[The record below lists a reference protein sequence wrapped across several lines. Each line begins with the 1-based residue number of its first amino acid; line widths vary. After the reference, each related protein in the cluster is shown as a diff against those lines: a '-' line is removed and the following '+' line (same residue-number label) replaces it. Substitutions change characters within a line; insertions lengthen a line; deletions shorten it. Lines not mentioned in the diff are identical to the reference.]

1 MIEISNQEENSM
13 TTPVLYIIMRDDLVS
28 LNCGKAMAQA
38 AHAGNAME
46 YHYQLKVDDTINNVE
61 DSFDRSKF
69 ETLIGAYGQW
79 KRQTSQGFGTTIV
92 LGGAMSSIRQD
103 VDVLEKLGYLAAV
116 VHDPTYPLRDGSFT
130 HLIPLDTCAYV
141 FVPNK
146 DDPIVRAVLSKYEL
160 HP

>member
-1 MIEISNQEENSM
+1 M
-13 TTPVLYIIMRDDLVS
+13 TTPVLYIIMRNDLAS

-38 AHAGNAME
+38 THAGNAME
-46 YHYQLKVDDTINNVE
+46 THYQNMVDDTVNHADV
-61 DSFDRSKF
+61 SFDRTNF
-69 ETLIGAYGQW
+69 ESFIGAYGQW

-92 LGGAMSSIRQD
+92 LGGTMSSIRQD

-116 VHDPTYPLRDGSFT
+116 VHDPTYPLTDGSFT

-146 DDPIVRAVLSKYEL
+146 DDPIVRAVLSKYDL
-160 HP
+160 YP